1 MRSVESAEARQHGGI
16 RHTPLGDGAEGRSI
30 GARVIAMARLAA
42 AIHMAQA
49 ADAVRAPDVDAPH
62 EGDRS

>member
-16 RHTPLGDGAEGRSI
+16 RQTPREHGADGRSI
-30 GARVIAMARLAA
+30 GARVVAMARLAA

-49 ADAVRAPDVDAPH
+49 ADALRAGAVDASD